1 MTTERNRTV
10 RDGGETVAK
19 AHELVRLAEWIQAL
33 RQEVQAA
40 EQSAGNDPVF
50 LMGPL
55 EVEIDVCTTRE
66 ATGRAGLHFWV
77 VDGGTEG
84 KRGASATQRVR
95 VTLTPLQSTLV
106 KSVND
111 EEVL

>member
-1 MTTERNRTV
+1 M
-10 RDGGETVAK
+10 AK
-19 AHELVRLAEWIQAL
+19 VHEPVRLAEWIQAL

-40 EQSAGNDPVF
+40 QQSAANQPVF
-50 LMGPL
+50 VMGPL

-66 ATGRAGLHFWV
+66 GTGRAGLHFWV

-84 KRGASATQRVR
+84 KRGTSATQRVR

-106 KSVND
+106 KSVED
-111 EEVL
+111 EELL